1 MIKLFAMDVDGTL
14 TDGGVY
20 MDGRGGEWKRF
31 DIQDGMGI
39 ARLKASGVV
48 MAFVS
53 GRPSPATDQRAKDL
67 GVDRVYNGAS
77 DKLSVLRELAFELG
91 LSREEVA
98 YMGDDVN
105 DLPAMEWA
113 GLGIAPANALPEVKA
128 ASDWVT
134 NSCGGHGAVREAA
147 ERILELN
154 ASGAKG
160 ESSH

>member
-160 ESSH
+160 GSSH

>member
-1 MIKLFAMDVDGTL
+1 MIRLFAMDVDGTL

-39 ARLKASGVV
+39 VRLKTSGVV
-48 MAFVS
+48 VAIVS

-67 GVDRVYNGAS
+67 GVDRLYNGVG
-77 DKLSVLRELAFELG
+77 DKLSVLQELSRELG

-105 DLPAMEWA
+105 DLPPLEWA

-134 NSCGGHGAVREAA
+134 KACGGHGAVREAA

-154 ASGAKG
+154 AAEAKG

>member
-48 MAFVS
+48 IAFVS

-67 GVDRVYNGAS
+67 GVDRVYNGTG
-77 DKLSVLRELAFELG
+77 DKLSVLRELALELG
-91 LSREEVA
+91 LSREEIA

-105 DLPAMEWA
+105 DLPAIEWA
-113 GLGIAPANALPEVKA
+113 ALGIAPANALPEVKA
-128 ASDWVT
+128 ASNWVT

-154 ASGAKG
+154 VSGAKG